1 MAYRITGKV
10 FRLDHAEAAIDA
22 VISSD
27 YVIPRFEALAR
38 SGLGFLAAEMSD
50 GDMAAEQYS
59 ALEPYRNTMTL
70 FALSADRALGLVA
83 HTMGNLNQA
92 KDHFD
97 DALAFCR
104 EAGYHPELAW
114 TCCDYADTLLQRD
127 EPGDRERAISLLEES
142 RSISTELGMR
152 PLMER
157 VQNRVEGLES
167 VVAAPHSHPDNLT
180 RREVEV
186 LQLITQGKSNRDIG
200 QELVI
205 TESTVRRHVS
215 NIYDK
220 IGVSN
225 RTEAARYAL
234 REGLALEN

>member
-1 MAYRITGKV
+1 
-10 FRLDHAEAAIDA
+10 
-22 VISSD
+22 
-27 YVIPRFEALAR
+27 
-38 SGLGFLAAEMSD
+38 
-50 GDMAAEQYS
+50 MAAEQYS

-83 HTMGNLNQA
+83 HTMGNLNQAKDHEMGGNLNQA

-157 VQNRVEGLES
+157 VQNRLEGLES

>member
-1 MAYRITGKV
+1 M
-10 FRLDHAEAAIDA
+10 
-22 VISSD
+22 
-27 YVIPRFEALAR
+27 
-38 SGLGFLAAEMSD
+38 
-50 GDMAAEQYS
+50 
-59 ALEPYRNTMTL
+59 
-70 FALSADRALGLVA
+70 
-83 HTMGNLNQA
+83 
-92 KDHFD
+92 
-97 DALAFCR
+97 
-104 EAGYHPELAW
+104 
-114 TCCDYADTLLQRD
+114 
-127 EPGDRERAISLLEES
+127 
-142 RSISTELGMR
+142 
-152 PLMER
+152 
-157 VQNRVEGLES
+157 
-167 VVAAPHSHPDNLT
+167 T